1 MNWLLL
7 LLERGGGSGGEG
19 SLVVGRRGKGV
30 AGVSEGAGVSAV
42 SLLTVVIEER
52 IGKSVVEVVVVV
64 RVSAELVGS
73 TVLVGAVLAGAVL
86 VGTVLVGGTGVSA
99 AELVAGVA
107 VVLLVDCGVWDGGGA
122 GCLNLGLIELCGLL
136 LLLLGVHL
144 VVGLDV
150 VVEAGGDDVVA
161 AGSRGLVVDLNGSES
176 LVGLE
181 LVVTGLGLGL
191 GLGLGGRDGD
201 NNKKGDLQ
209 KGDNFVI
216 DYKISLFLD

>member
-7 LLERGGGSGGEG
+7 LLDRGGGSGGEG

-52 IGKSVVEVVVVV
+52 IGKSVVEVVVV
-64 RVSAELVGS
+64 RVSVELVGS

-107 VVLLVDCGVWDGGGA
+107 VVLQVDCGVWDGGGA

-136 LLLLGVHL
+136 HLLLGVHL

>member
-7 LLERGGGSGGEG
+7 LLDRGGGSGGEG

-52 IGKSVVEVVVVV
+52 IGKSVVEVVVV
-64 RVSAELVGS
+64 RVSVELVGS

-122 GCLNLGLIELCGLL
+122 G
-136 LLLLGVHL
+136 
-144 VVGLDV
+144 
-150 VVEAGGDDVVA
+150 
-161 AGSRGLVVDLNGSES
+161 
-176 LVGLE
+176 
-181 LVVTGLGLGL
+181 
-191 GLGLGGRDGD
+191 
-201 NNKKGDLQ
+201 
-209 KGDNFVI
+209 
-216 DYKISLFLD
+216 

>member
-1 MNWLLL
+1 M
-7 LLERGGGSGGEG
+7 
-19 SLVVGRRGKGV
+19 
-30 AGVSEGAGVSAV
+30 
-42 SLLTVVIEER
+42 
-52 IGKSVVEVVVVV
+52 
-64 RVSAELVGS
+64 
-73 TVLVGAVLAGAVL
+73 
-86 VGTVLVGGTGVSA
+86 
-99 AELVAGVA
+99 
-107 VVLLVDCGVWDGGGA
+107 
-122 GCLNLGLIELCGLL
+122 
-136 LLLLGVHL
+136 
-144 VVGLDV
+144 